1 MVEHQNIYQGNT
13 RGASNLNCIT
23 PNANLC
29 STNSF
34 SYNAIKDWNSL
45 PISIKNV
52 TNKEAFENA
61 VKDFFQFEARRREEN
76 EYFYF

>member
-1 MVEHQNIYQGNT
+1 MFLIYIMVEHQNIYDF
-13 RGASNLNCIT
+13 IT

-34 SYNAIKDWNSL
+34 SYNAIRDWNSL

-52 TNKEAFENA
+52 NNKEAFKNA
-61 VKDFFQFEARRREEN
+61 VKELF
-76 EYFYF
+76 